1 MVRASPDEEGVRAA
15 SSGASLDTTDLAAV
29 PTGLCSAARWIRRES
44 R

>member
-15 SSGASLDTTDLAAV
+15 SSRASLDATDLAAV
-29 PTGLCSAARWIRRES
+29 PTGLGSAARWIRRES